1 MYDIIYV
8 YMGVSKNRVPQN
20 GWFKMENPIKMDDL
34 GVPYFLETSIYIYVY
49 ILIICIWINQSMNFH
64 KNHTFKNATLLAAT
78 MSGVFWRSIWTKVRI
93 KYRTTNGM
101 AKAGTRYLG
110 QNSSLASRLDKHL
123 VDIHDWN
130 FISCNCQHICIS
142 IDRWFV
148 CECWRITASCFCENW
163 GIIRSQ
169 GCYTFC
175 QRMISKSLCFLA
187 AL

>member
-1 MYDIIYV
+1 
-8 YMGVSKNRVPQN
+8 MGVSKNRVPQN
-20 GWFKMENPIKMDDL
+20 GWFIMETLLKWMIWGFPIFWKH
-34 GVPYFLETSIYIYVY
+34 PYIFMIFYVY
-49 ILIICIWINQSMNFH
+49 ILIICIWINQSMDFH

-110 QNSSLASRLDKHL
+110 QNSSLASRLDEHL
-123 VDIHDWN
+123 VNIHDWN

-148 CECWRITASCFCENW
+148 CECRRITTASCFCENW